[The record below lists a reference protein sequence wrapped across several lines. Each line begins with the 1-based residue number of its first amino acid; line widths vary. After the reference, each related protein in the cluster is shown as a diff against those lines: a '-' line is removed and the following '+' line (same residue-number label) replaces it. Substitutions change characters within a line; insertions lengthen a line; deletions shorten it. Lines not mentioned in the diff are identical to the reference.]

1 MKLINKITFLIIYK
15 KYDNI
20 LYLKICKY
28 NFLL

>member
-15 KYDNI
+15 KYDI